1 MKYIKIFMLICT
13 VLVGSQSIASV
24 IKNKNLLSL
33 APVPEVVQTSRELIK
48 DIDAVSDDSKESEA
62 NEKGEVKSV
71 LTPEMINDL
80 RTCKPYNEKFDFE
93 IIGINISFRI
103 KIDGWTDG
111 KCTYHMSG
119 KVNSL
124 GKEIRETFGLTIP
137 DKTIAQFEP
146 KVMCGFDKDQL
157 GVLVD
162 AIVEEDKRNI
172 AQLNGMLKNPDPE
185 FLMQSSQDLT
195 PQEQKLVDMIVEQ
208 NVCTIVN
215 QDELIKLFTELNEK
229 KK

>member
-1 MKYIKIFMLICT
+1 MKKFKIIMLICT

-24 IKNKNLLSL
+24 IKNKNLISL
-33 APVPEVVQTSRELIK
+33 APVPEVVQTTRGLIK
-48 DIDAVSDDSKESEA
+48 NLEGESDLKDENSH
-62 NEKGEVKSV
+62 NEIEEIKSV
-71 LTPEMINDL
+71 LTPKMVEDL
-80 RTCKPYNEKFDFE
+80 RDCKPYDEKFDFE
-93 IIGINISFRI
+93 IVGINISFKI
-103 KIDGWTDG
+103 KIDGWKDG

-124 GKEIRETFGLTIP
+124 GKEIRENFGLTIP
-137 DKTIAQFEP
+137 DKKIAQFEP
-146 KVMCGFDKDQL
+146 KVQCGFDKEQL

-162 AIVEEDKRNI
+162 AIVEEDKRNMD
-172 AQLNGMLKNPDPE
+172 QLNGMLKNSDSE
-185 FLMQSSQDLT
+185 FLMRSAQDLT

-215 QDELIKLFTELNEK
+215 QDELIKLFTELTEK

>member
-48 DIDAVSDDSKESEA
+48 DIDAVSD
-62 NEKGEVKSV
+62 